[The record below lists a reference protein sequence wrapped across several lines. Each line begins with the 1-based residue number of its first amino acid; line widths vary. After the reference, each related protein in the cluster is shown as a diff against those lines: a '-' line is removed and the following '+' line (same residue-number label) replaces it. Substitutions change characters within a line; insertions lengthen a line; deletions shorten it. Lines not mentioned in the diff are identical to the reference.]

1 MMHGYTHI
9 LALTH
14 KQLEG
19 FWNGQPVLVQE
30 KVDGSQVSFGRDE
43 NGSLTVRSRNAQVAP
58 ESAGMFDR
66 AVDTVVGLP
75 LHLGWTYRGEYLRS
89 PKHNTLSYAR
99 VPKGHIIL
107 FDVDRGNQ
115 DYLSQNELREEAE
128 RLGLEVVPTVD
139 HCTGMPT
146 PELMARLLDRES
158 ILGGCQ
164 IEGIVFKNYSL
175 FGEDGKVLMGKV
187 VREDFKEVHRADWK
201 ERNPGQNDFV
211 DELAARY
218 ATEARW
224 QKAVQHLAEAGE
236 LQNAPQDIPAL
247 LKEVI
252 RDVQEECR
260 AEIAEALFRYF
271 WQKTISRAITRGLPE
286 WYKGQLA
293 AT

>member
-19 FWNGQPVLVQE
+19 FWNGQAVLVQE
-30 KVDGSQVSFGRDE
+30 KVDGSQVSFSRDE
-43 NGSLTVRSRNAQVAP
+43 NGSLTVRSRNAQVEP
-58 ESAGMFDR
+58 GSAGMFDR
-66 AVDTVVGLP
+66 AVDTIMALP
-75 LHLGWTYRGEYLRS
+75 LHWGWTYRGEYLRS
-89 PKHNTLSYAR
+89 PKHNTLAYAR

-115 DYLSQNELREEAE
+115 DYLEERDLREEAE

-139 HCTGMPT
+139 YCTRMPS
-146 PELMARLLDRES
+146 PGVLAGWLEHES
-158 ILGGCQ
+158 ILGGCR
-164 IEGIVFKNYSL
+164 IEGVVFKNYSL

-211 DELAARY
+211 DQLAAQY

-224 QKAVQHLAEAGE
+224 RKAAQHLAEAGE

-247 LKEVI
+247 LKEVT

-271 WQKTISRAITRGLPE
+271 WQKTISRAIVRGLPE
-286 WYKGQLA
+286 WWKGQL
-293 AT
+293 T